1 MTAIPDDPCSI
12 CCDKTRNALAAVVH
26 LAKHVRAENPTMG
39 SVMLDAAI
47 DRLEKHLTRC
57 ADIMGETPCL

>member
-1 MTAIPDDPCSI
+1 MEVPDDPCSI
-12 CCDKTRNALAAVVH
+12 CCDKTRNALVAVVH
-26 LAKHVRAENPTMG
+26 LAKHVRAENPTMR

-57 ADIMGETPCL
+57 AELMGEK